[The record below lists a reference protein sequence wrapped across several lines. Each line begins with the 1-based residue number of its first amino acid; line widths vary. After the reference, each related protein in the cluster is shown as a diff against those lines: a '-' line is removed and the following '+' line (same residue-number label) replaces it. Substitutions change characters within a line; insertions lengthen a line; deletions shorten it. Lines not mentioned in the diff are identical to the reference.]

1 MLKMIVFDMDGLLVD
16 SEQVYQRGW
25 IKVANDHGMTL
36 TKEDMAGWSGRSLK
50 QTQANLVALFGSEEL
65 VNQLRQERE
74 AFIQEELV
82 TGQLQLKPYA
92 REVLQV
98 ARQKGLILA
107 LATST
112 YQKRAQHFLD
122 YLDFG
127 QYFDY
132 LTFGDQVVQMKPD
145 PEVYLTSL
153 AKAGVAA
160 QDAIAAEDSLSG
172 ALAATRAG
180 LPVVFV
186 PDLAAGNAYTDEEK
200 AGLNIL
206 MEGASLK
213 VLIDYLQRL

>member
-36 TKEDMAGWSGRSLK
+36 TKEDMAGWIGRSLK

-98 ARQKGLILA
+98 ARKKGLILA

-112 YQKRAQHFLD
+112 YQKRA
-122 YLDFG
+122 
-127 QYFDY
+127 
-132 LTFGDQVVQMKPD
+132 
-145 PEVYLTSL
+145 
-153 AKAGVAA
+153 
-160 QDAIAAEDSLSG
+160 
-172 ALAATRAG
+172 
-180 LPVVFV
+180 
-186 PDLAAGNAYTDEEK
+186 
-200 AGLNIL
+200 
-206 MEGASLK
+206 
-213 VLIDYLQRL
+213 